1 MDDHEMVGPTPIRTA
16 EQDAE
21 YQAHDAKA
29 KAGVLPIT
37 LEWIGLMREL
47 QRSAERFEA
56 RGATLE
62 DGEPAWHAKEAML
75 TQLMTHRIALIDA
88 AGQCIAVRRK

>member
-1 MDDHEMVGPTPIRTA
+1 MDHEMVGPTPIRTA
-16 EQDAE
+16 EPDAE
-21 YQAHDAKA
+21 YQAHDARA
-29 KAGVLPIT
+29 KAGALPIT
-37 LEWIGLMREL
+37 LEWVGLMCGL

-88 AGQCIAVRRK
+88 AGRDVA

>member
-1 MDDHEMVGPTPIRTA
+1 MDHEIVGPTPIRTA

-29 KAGVLPIT
+29 KAGALPIT
-37 LEWIGLMREL
+37 PAWVGLMREL
-47 QRSAERFEA
+47 QQSAERFEA
-56 RGATLE
+56 RGPTLQ
-62 DGEPAWHAKEAML
+62 DGDPAWHAKEGML

-88 AGQCIAVRRK
+88 AGRDVA